1 VKPETLSSVVA
12 AVLVATVIVAACAS
26 NGESSVPAT
35 SSPATSSVT
44 VEGTSVAPSTD
55 AARDMDASQ
64 GRDLVLAW
72 LNGTSPSQA
81 EYEELFDDVFLRE
94 VPHSDFEELRG
105 QLASEAP
112 WVAGDILRDDEFET
126 EFRVTSEVGGT
137 LLVSI
142 VLDADSG
149 QFTGLFFVP
158 DIGFDTPTSTDAAI
172 ERLREFGTLR
182 LLVADAAN
190 GTCVPVVDVDSNE
203 VMALGSAFKLYVLGA
218 VVTAAGEGTI
228 SWETPVTIDDALD
241 SLPSGDTQDLE
252 PGTERTVRELAEVM
266 ISASDNTATD
276 HLFDLVGRDAVEAV
290 LGPMG
295 NDAVDRN
302 MPFLTTREL
311 FVIKWGPDGLA
322 DRYRDAE
329 ESERRA
335 LLDGEVAVASLP
347 AASTVDP
354 QVPVQV
360 EEVEWFASPQALCRA
375 LVWLSA
381 DETATEILAVNP
393 GVRDETGQWEQ
404 ILFKGGSE
412 PGVLAVAWLTSRN
425 DGTVQVTAG
434 SVVNPSA
441 PVGDIEPAQLFGYLR
456 DNAG

>member
-1 VKPETLSSVVA
+1 MKPETLLSVA
-12 AVLVATVIVAACAS
+12 AVVIVAACAS
-26 NGESSVPAT
+26 NGESSMPAT

-55 AARDMDASQ
+55 AARAMDASQ

-81 EYEELFDDVFLRE
+81 EYEELFDDVFLGE

-190 GTCVPVVDVDSNE
+190 GTCVPIVDVNSNE

-218 VVTAAGEGTI
+218 VVTAVGEGTI

-241 SLPSGDTQDLE
+241 SLPSGVTQDLE
-252 PGTERTVRELAEVM
+252 PGTRRTVRELAEVM

-276 HLFDLVGRDAVEAV
+276 HLIDVVGRDAVEAV

-295 NDAVDRN
+295 NDAVDQN

-322 DRYRDAE
+322 DRYRDAD

-347 AASTVDP
+347 AVSTVDP

-393 GVRDETGQWEQ
+393 GVPDETGQWEQ

-412 PGVLAVAWLTSRN
+412 PGVLAVAWLTNRN

>member
-1 VKPETLSSVVA
+1 VKPETLLSVA
-12 AVLVATVIVAACAS
+12 AVVIVAACAS
-26 NGESSVPAT
+26 NGESSMPAT

-55 AARDMDASQ
+55 AARAMDASQ

-81 EYEELFDDVFLRE
+81 EYEELFDDVFLGE

-190 GTCVPVVDVDSNE
+190 GTCVPIVDVNSNE

-218 VVTAAGEGTI
+218 VVTAVGEGTI

-241 SLPSGDTQDLE
+241 SLPSGVTQDLE
-252 PGTERTVRELAEVM
+252 PGTRRTVRELAEVM

-276 HLFDLVGRDAVEAV
+276 HLIDVVGRDAVEAV

-295 NDAVDRN
+295 NDAVDQN

-322 DRYRDAE
+322 DRYRDAD

-347 AASTVDP
+347 AVSTVDP

-393 GVRDETGQWEQ
+393 GVPDETGQWEQ

-412 PGVLAVAWLTSRN
+412 PGVLAVAWLTNRN